1 MTFRLKSRTLSVPVL
16 AGAYYRST
24 GDTAYFL
31 RNRTLYGQAKAILEA
46 LLATR
51 VGESMVFTSLYVSD
65 DDARGDF
72 NTGANVVAWF
82 SFHSFSRLAA
92 D

>member
-1 MTFRLKSRTLSVPVL
+1 ML

-31 RNRTLYGQAKAILEA
+31 RNRTLYGQAKAILEAILEA